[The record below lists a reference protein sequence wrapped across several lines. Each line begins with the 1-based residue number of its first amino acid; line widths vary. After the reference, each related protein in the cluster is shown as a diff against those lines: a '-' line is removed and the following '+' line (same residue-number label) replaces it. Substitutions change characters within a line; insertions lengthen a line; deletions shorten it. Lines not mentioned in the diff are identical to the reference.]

1 MDTNTSSYL
10 QNKHDNL
17 AEYIKKNSTA
27 ATLEEKIAA
36 IQEKRKIQCEI
47 SDINEEN
54 HSIEDDDFST
64 DSVDEVSDVLR
75 IKQKKNKK
83 LKKKQKAEE
92 SEIEDLV
99 EDSMFYDETSNFQ
112 QMNLS
117 RPLQKALTDMKFIH
131 PTPIQA
137 STIPVALMGRDIYAC
152 AATGTGKTAAFML
165 PVLERLLYKPID
177 KPITRV
183 LVLLPTREL
192 AVQVYQV
199 SRRLAQFTNVEIGL
213 STGGLDL
220 QAQELVLRK
229 IPDIVI
235 ATPGRLIDHLENTP
249 SFNLKTIEVLI
260 LDEADRMLDEYFAE
274 QMKEIIHQCSS
285 TRQTMLFSA
294 TMTEEVKDLANISLK
309 TPVKIFINSNTE
321 VALNLR
327 QEFVRIRPTR
337 EADREAILA
346 ALICRTFHHR
356 TMVFVQ
362 TKKQVHRIY
371 LLLRLLG
378 MKTVELHG
386 NLNQVHR
393 LESLQQFKEETAD
406 ILVATDVAARGLD
419 IEGVKTV
426 INFSLPGTL
435 QHYIHRVG
443 RTARAGKGGR
453 SVSLVGECERK
464 LLKEIIKK
472 TNKPVKQRIIPQ
484 EIICKYKE
492 QLNKLEEEIENLIY
506 QEKEERALQNTE
518 KQCQKAQNLII
529 NHSEEKMAH
538 RKWFQTIQERK
549 KEQVALRLGERS
561 QKMKSQG
568 QNNAEDRVKKEL
580 EKAAQYQARIAKRI
594 RKPKRIRTIQE
605 EKSLHNTNMK
615 KTKSIKKKT
624 SFEEELVNTS
634 RKSVKKFRH
643 EKIAFEKIENKTRKK
658 KFPNKKFK
666 SKSRYRRKK

>member
-1 MDTNTSSYL
+1 
-10 QNKHDNL
+10 
-17 AEYIKKNSTA
+17 
-27 ATLEEKIAA
+27 
-36 IQEKRKIQCEI
+36 
-47 SDINEEN
+47 
-54 HSIEDDDFST
+54 
-64 DSVDEVSDVLR
+64 
-75 IKQKKNKK
+75 
-83 LKKKQKAEE
+83 
-92 SEIEDLV
+92 
-99 EDSMFYDETSNFQ
+99 
-112 QMNLS
+112 MNLS
-117 RPLQKALTDMKFIH
+117 RPLQKALTSMKFIH

-137 STIPVALMGRDIYAC
+137 ATIPVALMGRDIYGC

-165 PVLERLLYKPID
+165 PVLERLLYKPMD

-220 QAQELVLRK
+220 KAQELALRK

-249 SFNLKTIEVLI
+249 SFNLKTIEILI

-274 QMKEIIHQCSS
+274 QMKEIIQQCCT

-294 TMTEEVKDLANISLK
+294 TMTDEVKDLATISLK
-309 TPVKIFINSNTE
+309 KPVKIFINSNTE

-337 EADREAILA
+337 EGDREAILS

-362 TKKQVHRIY
+362 TKKQVHRLY

-378 MKTVELHG
+378 VKTVELHG
-386 NLNQVHR
+386 NMNQCHR
-393 LESLQQFKEETAD
+393 LESLQRFKEEIAD
-406 ILVATDVAARGLD
+406 VLVATDVAARGLD

-453 SVSLVGECERK
+453 SVSLVGEGERK

-472 TNKPVKQRIIPQ
+472 TNKPVKQRIVPQ

-492 QLNKLEEEIENLIY
+492 QLNNLEEGIENLIR
-506 QEKEERALQNTE
+506 QEKEEKALKNTE
-518 KQCQKAQNLII
+518 RKVQKVENLIKDQPED
-529 NHSEEKMAH
+529 NGTK
-538 RKWFQTIQERK
+538 RKWFQTAQERK
-549 KEQVALRLGERS
+549 NEQESLRLAKRTR
-561 QKMKSQG
+561 KKLSQG
-568 QNNAEDRVKKEL
+568 QTNAEDRVNKEL
-580 EKAAQYQARIAKRI
+580 EKAAQYQARIAKRM
-594 RKPKRIRTIQE
+594 RKAKRIRAIPE
-605 EKSLHNTNMK
+605 EKPLHTK
-615 KTKSIKKKT
+615 KIKKVKSIKKKS
-624 SFEEELVNTS
+624 SFEDELANTS
-634 RKSVKKFRH
+634 RKSVKKFRY
-643 EKIAFEKIENKTRKK
+643 EATSFEKMQNKTRKK
-658 KFPNKKFK
+658 KLPNKKFK
-666 SKSRYRRKK
+666 SKSRYHRKR